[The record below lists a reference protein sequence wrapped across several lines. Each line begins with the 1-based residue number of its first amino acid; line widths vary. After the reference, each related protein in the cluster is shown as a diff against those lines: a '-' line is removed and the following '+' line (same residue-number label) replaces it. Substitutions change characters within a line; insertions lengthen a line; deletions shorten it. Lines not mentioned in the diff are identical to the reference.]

1 MTLIL
6 RCELPRVKIARGH
19 GMIRTG
25 HGLTWKIDAM
35 RHVYHE
41 TVVTPWSGVPWNMIV
56 MGHGYTMVHGCH
68 GTWIYHG
75 TVPYLGK
82 RRKRHRGSLMSWD
95 MGIPWNLN
103 TPWKT
108 TVATPWAV
116 DIMGHEYRGIWVSW
130 GHGYHG
136 TWM

>member
-56 MGHGYTMVHGCH
+56 IGHGYTMVHGYP

-75 TVPYLGK
+75 TWI
-82 RRKRHRGSLMSWD
+82 SWD
-95 MGIPWNLN
+95 MDIPWYMD
-103 TPWKT
+103 
-108 TVATPWAV
+108 V
-116 DIMGHEYRGIWVSW
+116 M
-130 GHGYHG
+130 GHGYTMEPYRTLENGGSDTVGH
-136 TWM
+136 